1 MHSIKKKKFGLKNKN
16 RAVRNEDE
24 CWSYLKSVFSRT
36 VCNAEAQ
43 RHLISFKRCM
53 GTSIAKWPRRHLR

>member
-24 CWSYLKSVFSRT
+24 CWSYLKSVFNRT
-36 VCNAEAQ
+36 VCNAV
-43 RHLISFKRCM
+43 SFKRCM